1 MSSIGAKYS
10 LHGNRIVV
18 VGISGTGKSRLA
30 RRLASASRLPLHHR
44 DTRIWRPDWVEAD
57 RAPIATAVTRIA
69 AEPQWI
75 VEGWV
80 DDYSS
85 DLLDVADHIVD
96 LDFPGWLAALGG
108 VERWWRHRGAARP
121 ELPPGCTEKWNWDY
135 LMTMLLRRE
144 RRHLDQVLAGRRVTR
159 LRGRSRAGRVSCS
172 RSFRTCS
179 PSR

>member
-30 RRLASASRLPLHHR
+30 RRLASASRLPLHHM
-44 DTRIWRPDWVEAD
+44 DTLIWRPNWVEAD
-57 RAPIATAVTRIA
+57 RASIATAVTRIA

-85 DLLDVADHIVD
+85 NLLDVADHIVD

-135 LMTMLLRRE
+135 LVTMLLRRE

-159 LRGRSRAGRVSCS
+159 LRSRRTANRVAVVP
-172 RSFRTCS
+172 R
-179 PSR
+179 

>member
-30 RRLASASRLPLHHR
+30 RRLASASRLPLHHM
-44 DTRIWRPDWVEAD
+44 DTLIWRPNWVEAD
-57 RAPIATAVTRIA
+57 RPSIATAVTRIA

-85 DLLDVADHIVD
+85 DLLDVADHIID

-135 LMTMLLRRE
+135 LVTMLLRRE

-159 LRGRSRAGRVSCS
+159 LRSRRAANRVAVVP
-172 RSFRTCS
+172 R
-179 PSR
+179 